1 MGSNRQAVID
11 FVVLNHDED
20 LLALLRKEWL
30 ADSDSMY
37 KNRDVKGLPA
47 ARHLATTDDEAG
59 DNALATAGGGH
70 DQRGRLRSA

>member
-20 LLALLRKEWL
+20 LLAMLRMDWL
-30 ADSDSMY
+30 ANSESMH

-47 ARHLATTDDEAG
+47 ARPLATTDDKAG
-59 DNALATAGGGH
+59 NDALATAGAGNGH
-70 DQRGRLRSA
+70 RGCLRSA